1 MKNIFIPSDTLTY
14 LGTYEALANLL
25 YGLNGELKNDGKYH
39 CKISFPGRKW
49 NRGVSFVW
57 IRGKMS
63 FIFRGDVVS
72 CGDAYRVTYKVY
84 PSFSSSLLLLFL
96 AYLVVDLF
104 TSIDGEWQHIMESL
118 LRGGIMSALL
128 IGLFL
133 LTRYFAIRRFIKY
146 IGENEKEN
154 TGIFD

>member
-1 MKNIFIPSDTLTY
+1 MKNIFVPTGTVTY
-14 LGTYEALANLL
+14 LGTYETLANML
-25 YGLNGELKNDGKYH
+25 YGLNGELKNNGKYH

-72 CGDAYRVTYKVY
+72 LGEAYRVTYEVY
-84 PSFSSSLLLLFL
+84 PSFSSSFLLLVV

-104 TSIDGEWQHIMESL
+104 MSIDGEWQHIAESL
-118 LRGGIMSALL
+118 LRCGIMSALL
-128 IGLFL
+128 IGLFFV
-133 LTRYFAIRRFIKY
+133 TRHFAIRRFIKY
-146 IGENEKEN
+146 IEENEKEN